1 MSVDHEQLVAYALE
15 QLEANERTQIEGALA
30 QDAQLRAEL
39 ELVREHL
46 ALHDAA
52 PAVEPSPRV
61 LVELRRTIQTGE
73 LPQRPLAWLGRFGM
87 PIAAA
92 ALVALALF
100 WPPTVPIEPVE
111 QLEIDIVH
119 GEVEPAPGRNLV
131 RARRVTRYA
140 GDDIASFTFDEGSV
154 FSEPAFG
161 LLNDPEIE
169 SLKPHFPWHGVVLQM
184 SAGRV
189 FVEADSERLD
199 GGVLVFGGHA
209 GSGAFTAKTLGT
221 TFLVDLTGEF
231 VRVAVESGSVACTIS
246 ESGLALDAG
255 ESVELR
261 SEGAVRGKYE
271 RAMRD
276 WFTQPT
282 LLAVLEDDET
292 LRVTLRNDMPDPV
305 LLEPP
310 TGGEAPFY
318 AAVDGRTFPLPR
330 SRLKGYPLD
339 GSPHTLA
346 PGDSLTF
353 TVDLPQPVP
362 ENSKLTLSDHRQK
375 LRTVAE
381 DRR

>member
-15 QLEANERTQIEGALA
+15 QLEADERTQIEGALA

-100 WPPTVPIEPVE
+100 WPRTEEPRELRLASGRVE
-111 QLEIDIVH
+111 AVESEVLRALSVARFSMGADGAVAKLTFDKGAVFGTPHYTQNDILVT
-119 GEVEPAPGRNLV
+119 LV
-131 RARRVTRYA
+131 R
-140 GDDIASFTFDEGSV
+140 
-154 FSEPAFG
+154 
-161 LLNDPEIE
+161 
-169 SLKPHFPWHGVVLQM
+169 
-184 SAGRV
+184 GRV
-189 FVEADSERLD
+189 FVEANSDL
-199 GGVLVFGGHA
+199 LA
-209 GSGAFTAKTLGT
+209 GSVTVAGKPRDLPIFVVQTVGT
-221 TFLVDLTGEF
+221 TFLVDKHERG
-231 VRVAVESGSVACTIS
+231 VDVSVESGTVVA
-246 ESGLALDAG
+246 SGRTGAITVGAG
-255 ESVELR
+255 EAVEIRSGSVRRRDVVGDL
-261 SEGAVRGKYE
+261 
-271 RAMRD
+271 RD

-339 GSPHTLA
+339 GAPHKLA
-346 PGDSLTF
+346 PGDTLTF